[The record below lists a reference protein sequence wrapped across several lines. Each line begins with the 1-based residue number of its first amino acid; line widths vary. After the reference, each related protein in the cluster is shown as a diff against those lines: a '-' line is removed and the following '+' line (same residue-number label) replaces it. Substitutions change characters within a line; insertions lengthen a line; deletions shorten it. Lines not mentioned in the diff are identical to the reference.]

1 MTLPNAMDVA
11 NLFQINKKS
20 KVIRGDKQ
28 KHVLSKLAKSKPL
41 SNKKS
46 QAARQTALYGKD

>member
-1 MTLPNAMDVA
+1 MLPNAMDVA

-28 KHVLSKLAKSKPL
+28 KHVLSKLAKTKPM
-41 SNKKS
+41 KKS
-46 QAARQTALYGKD
+46 QADKRQAMYGKEG